1 MYFELKVRGK
11 TTRSVR
17 SDVNAQ
23 PPKFS
28 AVYHRKF
35 LHGRVYTA
43 RLSNLAHHV
52 APAAFRLYF
61 IVSNS
66 SLVRTRIYI
75 YIYSRFVMNFQR
87 IRPRFLRHV
96 GWNNVAPG
104 KVRSFERLRAT
115 LNSSNTAEQFSSAID
130 DLLPLLYFSK
140 IFRIYRSSTSSFAPL
155 SFFLQPFPFFNFS

>member
-43 RLSNLAHHV
+43 RLSTWPTMLLPPHSVCILSCPTARWFVHV
-52 APAAFRLYF
+52 
-61 IVSNS
+61 
-66 SLVRTRIYI
+66 

-155 SFFLQPFPFFNFS
+155 SFFLLQPLPFFNFS

>member
-1 MYFELKVRGK
+1 MTL
-11 TTRSVR
+11 TRSPLNSPRFIIANFYTV
-17 SDVNAQ
+17 ACTPHGCPTWPTMLL
-23 PPKFS
+23 PPHS
-28 AVYHRKF
+28 VCI
-35 LHGRVYTA
+35 LSCPTA
-43 RLSNLAHHV
+43 RWFVHV
-52 APAAFRLYF
+52 
-61 IVSNS
+61 
-66 SLVRTRIYI
+66 YI
-75 YIYSRFVMNFQR
+75 YIYLRFVMNFQR

-155 SFFLQPFPFFNFS
+155 SFLLQPLPFFNFS